1 MTFFGETEHFSGRI
15 RALRWS
21 ILVGKQKHNVLKST
35 WFIYCIFYFFFVLGE
50 ERGTKVRK
58 GLINVS
64 NQEKIIQHLILT
76 IKQKIMEIVTD
87 KNERNIRTF

>member
-1 MTFFGETEHFSGRI
+1 MTM
-15 RALRWS
+15 
-21 ILVGKQKHNVLKST
+21 
-35 WFIYCIFYFFFVLGE
+35 IYLLYFVFFFLG
-50 ERGTKVRK
+50 GGGDWTKVTK

-64 NQEKIIQHLILT
+64 NQEKIIQYLLLK